1 MTTSTDG
8 VCCLSFTV
16 VLVTAVQHV
25 DSKVICCYIW
35 LVAHLAS
42 LGFHAGSNRIRSHVF
57 RPAACRDNA
66 LIQRR
71 PTDNHLGRLCE
82 WRSMHRLTGDGAAAA
97 GGGGLHVFEV
107 MILSVI
113 AIVNPVYHW
122 CRQMWLYYCFLS
134 AIKFIHNIIYTLW
147 RSSFFFVFF
156 FVFFVYL
163 VWLSAWIG
171 LFCPSGIL
179 PFGEINIVVVQKAAA
194 LCVQTEVFSD
204 GIDVNFHSLCFWCLF
219 E

>member
-147 RSSFFFVFF
+147 RSFVFLC
-156 FVFFVYL
+156 VFLCVFC
-163 VWLSAWIG
+163 
-171 LFCPSGIL
+171 LFSMVVSMDRPFL
-179 PFGEINIVVVQKAAA
+179 PFWYPA
-194 LCVQTEVFSD
+194 LWRNKYCCCSK
-204 GIDVNFHSLCFWCLF
+204 GSCLMRTNRSF
-219 E
+219 LWWDRR